1 MFAAQKHTIEF
12 TRLTVI
18 RIAMRGLKLYLSAR
32 QPKPTREIPL
42 KIEPT
47 LAAQVSKLSLIYSWS
62 SLLIPNGLK
71 ELLKK
76 TEKFFARTMMARYY
90 QNLSE

>member
-18 RIAMRGLKLYLSAR
+18 MIAMRGLKLYLSAR
-32 QPKPTREIPL
+32 RPKPTRDIPL
-42 KIEPT
+42 MIEPT

-62 SLLIPNGLK
+62 
-71 ELLKK
+71 
-76 TEKFFARTMMARYY
+76 
-90 QNLSE
+90 